1 MTPEREAKFRHVI
14 ANRWADLTVVLENVN
29 DPHNVYAVMRTCDA
43 VGIQEVYVL
52 NTDQRW
58 DETIGKRS
66 SAGMKNWVDVQYFEN
81 LEDCVAVVKKK
92 YGRILTTKLGESSTP
107 LFDLDL
113 TAPTALAFGNE
124 RHGISEAF
132 AALSDGNFNIP
143 QVGMAGSLNIS
154 VACAVSM
161 YEAFR
166 QRGSSNEKNDHLL
179 PSDQAKILFER
190 WQEKQRLKRHQKP

>member
-1 MTPEREAKFRHVI
+1 MCPWSRRPFASTTKTLHVPSHWYSLSWLRPFQWRVH
-14 ANRWADLTVVLENVN
+14 A
-29 DPHNVYAVMRTCDA
+29 
-43 VGIQEVYVL
+43 
-52 NTDQRW
+52 
-58 DETIGKRS
+58 
-66 SAGMKNWVDVQYFEN
+66 VQYFEN